1 MHSASIRVP
10 HAAMAMHTRRW
21 LVTFALLFAS
31 AAIDPR
37 FAVEAQ
43 TPPQPASPAAP
54 AAPSPSTPDPS
65 ASAPAATPQTPAP
78 QESQTNRPGRVV
90 ATVTALEGSVHVPG
104 VEVELQAED
113 NMTIAKTLSDTTGQV
128 TFPDVPPGRYRLRAS
143 RLGFG
148 ASDSA
153 TFNVR
158 RGETTQVL
166 IDISLTFVAP
176 GVEVVSAPPP
186 AKTVKTPPP
195 TLPSQT
201 VSIQPVSASDMMSG
215 NVLDLAPLRGDDFQ
229 SLLPML
235 PGVVRGPDGRLR
247 IKGGQPTQGALQVSS
262 ASLVDPSTGDFD
274 LQLPGQSVESV
285 EVLANP
291 FAAEYGRFST
301 SVTQIRTTR
310 GTNEWKIK
318 PGNLMPRFRGD
329 FSGLRAFE
337 PRLSI
342 RGPLRQ
348 DRLFLSQDMQFRYV
362 STPVRSLPDEPE
374 INLKS
379 FDSFTRLD
387 GVISS
392 RHTLGGGLILF
403 PREVTHLTMDTFR
416 PPSVTP
422 NLNQSGA
429 ATGLLDRFAL
439 ATDVVLETT
448 LAVRR
453 FELSVNTGDNADPTK
468 PPMVYAPETQS
479 GVFFNDQERDVH
491 SVQWVEAMSL
501 TREFFGG
508 EHLFKFGTDLQI
520 SGYDGESL
528 SRPIEARR
536 LDGSL
541 AERIEFEVTL
551 PRGGATE
558 LPGASTQE
566 VNGTEFSIFAQDR
579 WRVTPRMTLELGF
592 RMDRDDVV
600 DNVNWSPRAG
610 VSLAVLPDGRGI
622 LRGGVGKFIQR
633 TPLNVGAFGQFE
645 TRKVTRFA
653 ADGTMLGA
661 PVMLR
666 HVSDADLKT
675 PEAVVGN
682 IEWDQRFGRRVIVK
696 ANYLRRRGSHEYI
709 LDPDTAN
716 GLIRLSSTGESK
728 YWEFE
733 TTARYLGSGRKD
745 ITVSYVR
752 SHGTADLNNY
762 DSYYGNLRT
771 PFLRPNERNL
781 IAHDVPH
788 RLLIRGLIGIGSK
801 WDVAPVLE
809 LRSGFPWSAVDEFQ
823 DFVGARSRAG
833 RMPAVTTFDV
843 AVTRPF
849 RFKKY
854 TFRAGLRAFNLFGAS
869 ADRDVQA
876 NRTSPNFGRFYN
888 PIERSVGI
896 VIGSPR

>member
-1 MHSASIRVP
+1 
-10 HAAMAMHTRRW
+10 MAMHTRKW
-21 LVTFALLFAS
+21 LVTGALLLAS
-31 AAIDPR
+31 AAVSPR
-37 FAVEAQ
+37 SAVKAQ
-43 TPPQPASPAAP
+43 TPPQPAVPAAP
-54 AAPSPSTPDPS
+54 AAPSPSVDT
-65 ASAPAATPQTPAP
+65 QTD
-78 QESQTNRPGRVV
+78 RPGRVV

-113 NMTIAKTLSDTTGQV
+113 GMTIAKTLSDTTGQV
-128 TFPDVPPGRYRLRAS
+128 AFPDVPPGRYRLRAS

-153 TFNVR
+153 SFNVR

-176 GVEVVSAPPP
+176 GVEVVSSAPPV
-186 AKTVKTPPP
+186 KTAKTPPP

-201 VSIQPVSASDMMSG
+201 MTLQPVAASDMMSG
-215 NVLDLAPLRGDDFQ
+215 NVLDLAPLPGDDFQ

-274 LQLPGQSVESV
+274 LQLPGQSIESV

-301 SVTQIRTTR
+301 SVTQIRTVR

-318 PGNLMPRFRGD
+318 PGNLVPRPRGN

-342 RGPLRQ
+342 RGPLRR
-348 DRLFLSQDMQFRYV
+348 DRLFLSEDVQLRYV
-362 STPVRSLPDEPE
+362 TTPVRSLPDEPE
-374 INLKS
+374 IKLKS

-392 RHTLGGGLILF
+392 RHTLGGGVILF
-403 PREVTHLTMDTFR
+403 PREVEHLSMDTFR
-416 PPSVTP
+416 PEAVTP
-422 NLNQSGA
+422 HLNQSGA

-448 LAVRR
+448 LAVRS
-453 FELSVNTGDNADPTK
+453 FEMNVNTDGDAREA
-468 PPMVYAPETQS
+468 PPMVYGPETQS
-479 GVFFNDQERDVH
+479 GLFFNDQEREVH
-491 SVQWVEAMSL
+491 SVQWVEALSL
-501 TREFFGG
+501 SRNYFGG

-520 SGYDGESL
+520 SGYDGTSL
-528 SRPIEARR
+528 SRPIESRR

-541 AERIEFEVTL
+541 AERIEFGKIGL
-551 PRGGATE
+551 AGSGGGVNATFV
-558 LPGASTQE
+558 GSSTQE

-579 WRVTPRMTLELGF
+579 WRVTDRMTLELGF

-600 DNVNWSPRAG
+600 EKVNWSPRGG
-610 VSLAVLPDGRGI
+610 VSIGVLPDGRGI
-622 LRGGVGKFIQR
+622 LRGGVGKFLQR

-645 TRKVTRFA
+645 TRTVTRFA
-653 ADGTMLGA
+653 ADGSMIGT
-661 PVMLR
+661 PVLLR
-666 HVSDADLKT
+666 HAPDVDLKT
-675 PEAVVGN
+675 PEGLVGN
-682 IEWDQRFGRRVIVK
+682 VEWDQRFGRRLIVK
-696 ANYLRRRGSHEYI
+696 AGYLRRKGSHEYI
-709 LDPDTAN
+709 LNPEPEN

-745 ITVSYVR
+745 VTISYVR

-762 DSYYGNLRT
+762 DSFYGNLRT
-771 PFLRPNERNL
+771 PFLRANENNL
-781 IAHDVPH
+781 IPYDVPH
-788 RLLIRGLIGIGSK
+788 RLLVRGLIGMGAK

-823 DFVGARSRAG
+823 DFVGPRSRAG
-833 RMPAVTTFDV
+833 RLPRVTTFDV

-849 RFKKY
+849 RVKKY
-854 TFRAGLRAFNLFGAS
+854 TIRAGIRVFNLFGAS
-869 ADRDVQA
+869 ADRDVQNNTA
-876 NRTSPNFGRFYN
+876 SPNFGKFFN
-888 PIERSVGI
+888 PIERSIGI
-896 VIGSPR
+896 VIGSQR

>member
-1 MHSASIRVP
+1 
-10 HAAMAMHTRRW
+10 MAMHTRRW
-21 LVTFALLFAS
+21 LVTGALLLAS
-31 AAIDPR
+31 AAIDAR
-37 FAVEAQ
+37 IAVEAQ
-43 TPPQPASPAAP
+43 SPQPPVVP
-54 AAPSPSTPDPS
+54 
-65 ASAPAATPQTPAP
+65 SAPAPAPSVPAPTAQTPAP
-78 QESQTNRPGRVV
+78 PVAAVEPDNRPGRVV

-113 NMTIAKTLSDTTGQV
+113 GMTIAKTLSDTTGQV
-128 TFPDVPPGRYRLRAS
+128 AFPDVPPGRYRLRAT

-153 TFNVR
+153 AFNVR
-158 RGETTQVL
+158 RGETTRVL
-166 IDISLTFVAP
+166 VDISLTFVAP
-176 GVEVVSAPPP
+176 GVEVVSSAPPATA
-186 AKTVKTPPP
+186 AKPLP
-195 TLPSQT
+195 TLPSQPTMT
-201 VSIQPVSASDMMSG
+201 VQPVSSSDMMTG
-215 NVLDLAPLRGDDFQ
+215 NILDLAPLPGDDFQ

-310 GTNEWKIK
+310 GTNDWKFK
-318 PGNLMPRFRGD
+318 PGNLVPRFRGD

-342 RGPLRQ
+342 RGPLQR
-348 DRLFLSQDMQFRYV
+348 DRLFLSQDLQFRYV

-387 GVISS
+387 SVISS
-392 RHTLGGGLILF
+392 RHTLGGGLIMF
-403 PREVTHLTMDTFR
+403 PREVEHLTMDTFR

-422 NLNQSGA
+422 DLNQSGA
-429 ATGLLDRFAL
+429 ATGLLDRFAI

-448 LAVRR
+448 LAARS
-453 FELSVNTGDNADPTK
+453 FELSVNTGDDADPAK
-468 PPMVYAPETQS
+468 PPMVYSPETQS
-479 GVFFNDQERDVH
+479 GVFFNDQERDVY
-491 SVQWVEAMSL
+491 SVQWVEALSVS
-501 TREFFGG
+501 RDFHG
-508 EHLFKFGTDLQI
+508 EHIFKFGTDLQI

-528 SRPIEARR
+528 SRPVESRR

-541 AERIEFEVTL
+541 AERIDFGVNR
-551 PRGGATE
+551 PAGAN
-558 LPGASTQE
+558 GASLQE
-566 VNGTEFSIFAQDR
+566 VNGTEFAIFAQDR

-600 DNVNWSPRAG
+600 EKVNWSPRAG
-610 VSLAVLPDGRGI
+610 VSIGVLPDGRGI
-622 LRGGVGKFIQR
+622 LRGGVGKFLQR

-645 TRKVTRFA
+645 TRTVTRYA
-653 ADGTMLGA
+653 ADGTMIGTPLL
-661 PVMLR
+661 LR
-666 HVSDADLKT
+666 HVSDQDLKT
-675 PEAVVGN
+675 PEATVGN
-682 IEWDQRFGRRVIVK
+682 VEWDQRFGRRVIVK
-696 ANYLRRRGSHEYI
+696 ASYLRRRGSHEYI
-709 LDPDTAN
+709 LNPSPAN
-716 GLIRLSSTGESK
+716 GLIRLSSTGASR

-762 DSYYGNLRT
+762 DSFYGNLRT
-771 PFLRPNERNL
+771 PFVRPNEHSL
-781 IAHDVPH
+781 IPHDVPH
-788 RLLIRGLIGIGSK
+788 RLLIRGLIGIGAK

-809 LRSGFPWSAVDEFQ
+809 LRSGFPWSAVNEFQ
-823 DFVGARSRAG
+823 DFVGVRSRAG
-833 RMPAVTTFDV
+833 RLPFVRTFDV
-843 AVTRPF
+843 AVTRPL

-854 TFRAGLRAFNLFGAS
+854 TFRAGIRAFNLFGAS
-869 ADRDVQA
+869 ADRDVQT
-876 NRTSPNFGRFYN
+876 NTTSPNFGRFYN
-888 PIERSVGI
+888 PIERSIGI
-896 VIGSPR
+896 VIGSQR

>member
-1 MHSASIRVP
+1 
-10 HAAMAMHTRRW
+10 MHTRKW
-21 LVTFALLFAS
+21 LVTGALLFAS

-37 FAVEAQ
+37 IALEAQ
-43 TPPQPASPAAP
+43 TAPQPASPAAP
-54 AAPSPSTPDPS
+54 AVPAAPPPQAPSVDT
-65 ASAPAATPQTPAP
+65 
-78 QESQTNRPGRVV
+78 QTNRPGRVV

-113 NMTIAKTLSDTTGQV
+113 GMTIAKTLSDTTGQV
-128 TFPDVPPGRYRLRAS
+128 AFPDVPPGRYRLRAT

-153 TFNVR
+153 SFNVR
-158 RGETTQVL
+158 AGDTTQVL

-186 AKTVKTPPP
+186 AKAAKTPPP
-195 TLPSQT
+195 ALPSQT
-201 VSIQPVSASDMMSG
+201 LTIQPVSASDMMSG
-215 NVLDLAPLRGDDFQ
+215 NVLDLAPLPGDDFQ

-318 PGNLMPRFRGD
+318 PGNLVPRFRGD

-337 PRLSI
+337 PRFSI
-342 RGPLRQ
+342 RGPLKP
-348 DRLFLSQDMQFRYV
+348 DRLFLSQDLQFRYV
-362 STPVRSLPDEPE
+362 ATPVRSLPDEPE

-379 FDSFTRLD
+379 FDLFTRLD

-392 RHTLGGGLILF
+392 RHTLGGGFIMF
-403 PREVTHLTMDTFR
+403 PREVEHISMDTFR
-416 PPSVTP
+416 PQAVTP
-422 NLNQSGA
+422 DLNQSGA

-448 LAVRR
+448 LAMRS
-453 FELSVNTGDNADPTK
+453 FEVNVNTGDESDPAK
-468 PPMVYAPETQS
+468 PPMVYGPETQS
-479 GVFFNDQERDVH
+479 GVFFNDQEREVH
-491 SVQWVEAMSL
+491 SLQWVEAVSVS
-501 TREFFGG
+501 RNYFSG

-520 SGYDGESL
+520 SGYDGSSL
-528 SRPIEARR
+528 SRPIESRR

-541 AERIEFEVTL
+541 AERIEFVSRPGSEGVPNGSL
-551 PRGGATE
+551 A
-558 LPGASTQE
+558 GASTQE

-579 WRVTPRMTLELGF
+579 WRVSSRMTLELGF

-600 DNVNWSPRAG
+600 EKVNWSPRAG
-610 VSLAVLPDGRGI
+610 VSIGVLPDGRGI
-622 LRGGVGKFIQR
+622 LRGGLGKFLQR

-645 TRKVTRFA
+645 TRRVTRFA
-653 ADGTMLGA
+653 ADGTMIGA
-661 PVMLR
+661 PVLLR
-666 HVSDADLKT
+666 HVSDDDLKT

-709 LDPDTAN
+709 LNPEVEN

-745 ITVSYVR
+745 ITISYVR

-771 PFLRPNERNL
+771 PFLRRNENNL

-788 RLLIRGLIGIGSK
+788 RLLVRGLIGVGSK

-809 LRSGFPWSAVDEFQ
+809 LRSGFPFSAVDEFQ

-833 RMPAVTTFDV
+833 RLPAVTTFDI

-854 TFRAGLRAFNLFGAS
+854 TFRAGIRAFNLFGAS
-869 ADRDVQA
+869 ADRDVQS
-876 NRTSPNFGRFYN
+876 NTTSPNFGRFFN
-888 PIERSVGI
+888 PIERSIGI
-896 VIGSPR
+896 VIGSQR

>member
-1 MHSASIRVP
+1 MDFRI
-10 HAAMAMHTRRW
+10 
-21 LVTFALLFAS
+21 ALAG
-31 AAIDPR
+31 
-37 FAVEAQ
+37 Q
-43 TPPQPASPAAP
+43 TPDQGASV
-54 AAPSPSTPDPS
+54 SVRSS
-65 ASAPAATPQTPAP
+65 
-78 QESQTNRPGRVV
+78 RVV
-90 ATVTALEGSVHVPG
+90 ATVTALEGFVHVPG

-113 NMTIAKTLSDTTGQV
+113 GMTIAKTLSDGTGQV
-128 TFPDVPPGRYRLRAS
+128 TFPDVPPGRYRLRAT
-143 RLGFG
+143 RPGF
-148 ASDSA
+148 SSNESA
-153 TFNVR
+153 VFNVQA
-158 RGETTQVL
+158 GETTQVL
-166 IDISLTFVAP
+166 VDISLTFVAP
-176 GVEVVSAPPP
+176 GVEVVGPAPPKPEQP
-186 AKTVKTPPP
+186 AASSSP
-195 TLPSQT
+195 TQ
-201 VSIQPVSASDMMSG
+201 SIQPVSASDMMAGS
-215 NVLDLAPLRGDDFQ
+215 VLDLAPLPGDDFQ

-310 GTNEWKIK
+310 GTNDWTIK
-318 PGNLMPRFRGD
+318 PGNLVPRIRGD

-342 RGPLRQ
+342 RGPLKR
-348 DRLFLSQDMQFRYV
+348 DRMFISQDVQFRYV
-362 STPVRSLPDEPE
+362 ATPVRSLPDEPE

-403 PREVTHLTMDTFR
+403 PREVEHLGMNTFR
-416 PPSVTP
+416 PAEVTP
-422 NLNQSGA
+422 DLNQSGA
-429 ATGLLDRFAL
+429 ATGLQDRFAF

-448 LAVRR
+448 LAVRS
-453 FELSVNTGDNADPTK
+453 FELSVNTGDETDPTM
-468 PPMVYAPETQS
+468 PAMVYGPETQS
-479 GVFFNDQERDVH
+479 GAFFNDQERDVY
-491 SVQWVEAMSL
+491 SVQWVEALSL
-501 TREFFGG
+501 SRDYFCG

-528 SRPIEARR
+528 SRAVESRR

-541 AERIEFEVTL
+541 AERIEFGVNRL
-551 PRGGATE
+551 GGGG
-558 LPGASTQE
+558 PGGPGGSNGGASTTLAGASLQE
-566 VNGTEFSIFAQDR
+566 VNGTEFAIFAQDR
-579 WRVTPRMTLELGF
+579 WRVTPRMTLELGL

-600 DNVNWSPRAG
+600 EKVNWSPRAG
-610 VSLAVLPDGRGI
+610 VSLGVLPDGRGI
-622 LRGGVGKFIQR
+622 LRGGVGKFLQR
-633 TPLNVGAFGQFE
+633 TPLNVGAFPQFE
-645 TRKVTRFA
+645 SRTVTRYA
-653 ADGTMLGA
+653 ADGTMIGSPLL
-661 PVMLR
+661 LR
-666 HVSDADLKT
+666 HVSDPGLKT
-675 PEAVVGN
+675 PEATVGN

-696 ANYLRRRGSHEYI
+696 ASYLRRSGSHDYI
-709 LDPDTAN
+709 LNPEPAN
-716 GLIRLSSTGESK
+716 GLIRLSSSGSSR

-762 DSYYGNLRT
+762 DSFFGNLRT
-771 PFLRPNERNL
+771 PFVRTNENSL
-781 IAHDVPH
+781 IPQDVPH

-823 DFVGARSRAG
+823 DFVGARNRSG
-833 RMPAVTTFDV
+833 RLPFVKTLDV

-854 TFRAGLRAFNLFGAS
+854 RFRAGVRAFNIFGAS
-869 ADRDVQA
+869 ADRDVQS
-876 NRTSPNFGRFYN
+876 NTTSPSFGQFFN
-888 PIERSVGI
+888 PIERS
-896 VIGSPR
+896 IGLFLGSAR

>member
-1 MHSASIRVP
+1 MVRRGLILFRGWARRTKAFDTHALP
-10 HAAMAMHTRRW
+10 AAMPMHTRRW
-21 LVTFALLFAS
+21 LLTGALLLAS
-31 AAIDPR
+31 AAMDPR
-37 FAVEAQ
+37 IAVQAQ
-43 TPPQPASPAAP
+43 SQQPPSV
-54 AAPSPSTPDPS
+54 PSTPADQNS
-65 ASAPAATPQTPAP
+65 G
-78 QESQTNRPGRVV
+78 PGRVV
-90 ATVTALEGSVHVPG
+90 ATITALEGSVHVPG

-113 NMTIAKTLSDTTGQV
+113 GMTIAKTLSDTTGQV
-128 TFPDVPPGRYRLRAS
+128 SFPDVPPGRYRLRAT

-153 TFNVR
+153 AFNVR

-166 IDISLTFVAP
+166 VDISLTFVAP
-176 GVEVVSAPPP
+176 GVEVVSSAPPP
-186 AKTVKTPPP
+186 AKAATPPP
-195 TLPSQT
+195 TLPSPT
-201 VSIQPVSASDMMSG
+201 TMTIQPVASSDMMTG
-215 NVLDLAPLRGDDFQ
+215 NVLDLAPLPGDDFQ

-274 LQLPGQSVESV
+274 LQLPGQSIESV

-318 PGNLMPRFRGD
+318 PGNLVPRPRGD

-342 RGPLRQ
+342 RGPLQR
-348 DRLFLSQDMQFRYV
+348 DRLFLSQDLQFRYV
-362 STPVRSLPDEPE
+362 TTPVRSLPDEPE
-374 INLKS
+374 IKLKS
-379 FDSFTRLD
+379 FDLFTRLD

-392 RHTLGGGLILF
+392 RHTLGGGLIMF
-403 PREVTHLTMDTFR
+403 PREVEHLGMDTFR
-416 PPSVTP
+416 PAPVTP
-422 NLNQSGA
+422 DLNQSGA

-453 FELSVNTGDNADPTK
+453 FELSVNTGDDADPAK
-468 PPMVYAPETQS
+468 PPMTYSPETQS
-479 GVFFNDQERDVH
+479 GVFFNDQERDVY
-491 SVQWVEAMSL
+491 SVQWVEAVSVS
-501 TREFFGG
+501 RDYFGG
-508 EHLFKFGTDLQI
+508 EHVFKFGTDLQI

-528 SRPIEARR
+528 SRPLESRR

-541 AERIEFEVTL
+541 AERIEFANPLV
-551 PRGGATE
+551 GAGNNNTT
-558 LPGASTQE
+558 LPGASRQE
-566 VNGTEFSIFAQDR
+566 VNGTEFAIFAQDR

-600 DNVNWSPRAG
+600 QKVNWSPRAG
-610 VSLAVLPDGRGI
+610 VSIGVLPDGRGI
-622 LRGGVGKFIQR
+622 LRGGVGKFLQR

-645 TRKVTRFA
+645 TRTVTRFA
-653 ADGTMLGA
+653 ADGTMIGA
-661 PVMLR
+661 PVLLR
-666 HVSDADLKT
+666 HVSDGNLKT
-675 PEAVVGN
+675 PEATVGN

-696 ANYLRRRGSHEYI
+696 ASYLRRKGSHEYI
-709 LDPDTAN
+709 LNPETEN
-716 GLIRLSSTGESK
+716 GLIRLSSSGHSR

-745 ITVSYVR
+745 ISISYVR

-762 DSYYGNLRT
+762 DSFYGNLRT
-771 PFLRPNERNL
+771 PFVRPNENNL
-781 IAHDVPH
+781 IPHDVPH
-788 RLLIRGLIGIGSK
+788 RLLIRGLIGLGAK

-833 RMPAVTTFDV
+833 RLPAVRTFDI

-854 TFRAGLRAFNLFGAS
+854 TFRAGIRAFNLFGAS
-869 ADRDVQA
+869 ADRDVQV
-876 NRTSPNFGRFYN
+876 NTTSPNFGRFFN
-888 PIERSVGI
+888 PIERSIGF
-896 VIGSPR
+896 VIGSSR